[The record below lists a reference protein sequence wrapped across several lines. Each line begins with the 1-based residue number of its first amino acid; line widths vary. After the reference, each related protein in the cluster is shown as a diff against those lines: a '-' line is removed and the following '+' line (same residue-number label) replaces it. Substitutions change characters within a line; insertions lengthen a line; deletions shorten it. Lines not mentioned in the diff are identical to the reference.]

1 MYFGKKD
8 NKLRIEATLGV
19 DIGGTYTVFGYVD
32 RKGRCLASATIPTN
46 AHQPAELFFERLHE
60 GAKALLDNMHEKC
73 ELVGI
78 GIGAPNANYYAGTIE
93 CPPNLSWEYVDVLA
107 EMGKYYHLP
116 VATTNDANTAA
127 LGEMLFGAARGMKDF
142 IVITLGT
149 GLGSGI
155 VANGELIYGAD
166 GYAGEIGHTTVDLKG
181 RECGC
186 GRLGC
191 LETYVS
197 ATGICRTVQ
206 DLICNTNEP
215 SDLRYVSFENLT
227 SKMIYDAAQRGDRLA
242 LEAFDYTGNILGIK
256 LADSVAHLS
265 PEAVIFFGGLASA
278 GDLIFKPTK
287 QSMEEHLFGIFKN
300 KVKLL
305 PSGLAGSN
313 TAVLGAS
320 ALIWNDLKNKRKSFL
335 EKKISMNYFSKSTPS
350 VL

>member
-1 MYFGKKD
+1 MIYFGKKD
-8 NKLRIEATLGV
+8 NRVRIEVALGV
-19 DIGGTYTVFGYVD
+19 DIGGTNTVFGYVD
-32 RKGRCLASATIPTN
+32 RKGRCLTSATILTN
-46 AHQPAELFFERLHE
+46 AHQPAELFFERLHK
-60 GAKALLDNMHEKC
+60 GAKALLENIHEKY

-78 GIGAPNANYYAGTIE
+78 GIGAPNANYYTGTIE
-93 CPPNLSWEYVDVLA
+93 CPPNLSWEHVDVLA
-107 EMGKYYHLP
+107 EMGKYYHVP
-116 VATTNDANTAA
+116 VATTNDANAAA
-127 LGEMLFGAARGMKDF
+127 LGEMLFGSAQGMKDF

-186 GRLGC
+186 GRRGC

-215 SDLRYVSFENLT
+215 SDLRYISFENLT

-242 LEAFDYTGNILGIK
+242 LEAFDYTGKILGIK

-265 PEAVIFFGGLASA
+265 PEAIIFFGGLAAA

-305 PSGLAGSN
+305 PSGLDGGN

-320 ALIWNDLKNKRKSFL
+320 ALIWNDLKKQEIKLAVRK
-335 EKKISMNYFSKSTPS
+335 KYR
-350 VL
+350 

>member
-1 MYFGKKD
+1 MAKKEVAVG
-8 NKLRIEATLGV
+8 I
-19 DIGGTYTVFGYVD
+19 DIGGTNTVFGYVD
-32 RKGRCLASATIPTN
+32 RKGRCLTSATILTN
-46 AHQPAELFFERLHE
+46 AHQPAELFFERLHK
-60 GAKALLDNMHEKC
+60 GAKALLENIHEKY

-78 GIGAPNANYYAGTIE
+78 GIGAPNANYYTGTIE

-107 EMGKYYHLP
+107 EMGKYYHVP
-116 VATTNDANTAA
+116 VVTTNDANAAA
-127 LGEMLFGAARGMKDF
+127 LGEMLFGSAQGMKDF

-186 GRLGC
+186 GRRGC

-242 LEAFDYTGNILGIK
+242 LEAFDYTGKILGIK

-265 PEAVIFFGGLASA
+265 PEAIIFFGGLAAA

-305 PSGLAGSN
+305 PSGLAGGN

-320 ALIWNDLKNKRKSFL
+320 ALIWNDLKKHEIKFAV
-335 EKKISMNYFSKSTPS
+335 KKKYR
-350 VL
+350 